1 MRFIT
6 APQCACCGL
15 PFEFDVAIGMICG
28 ACADRAP
35 FFDRARSVLVYDD
48 ASRQIVL
55 RFKHADQTDL
65 APIMAGWM
73 QSSAAKLIN
82 NCDLLVPVP
91 LHWTRLFKRRYNQS
105 AMLALTLAKISGRP
119 VKPDVLVRKKRTPS
133 QGHLSSHQRRKNVQ
147 GAFFVTSKLKP
158 MIKGQRILLI
168 DDVYTTGATV
178 DACAK
183 TLLGAGARGVDVLTF
198 ARAVKSS

>member
-15 PFEFDVAIGMICG
+15 PFEFDAAVGMICG
-28 ACADRAP
+28 ACADRTP
-35 FFDRARSVLVYDD
+35 FFDQARAVLVYDD

-73 QSSAAKLIN
+73 KTSAAKLLN
-82 NCDLLVPVP
+82 DCDLLVPVP

-105 AMLALTLAKISGRP
+105 AMLALNLAKISNRP

-133 QGHLSSHQRRKNVQ
+133 QGHLSPKQRRKNVQ
-147 GAFFVTSKLKP
+147 GVFSVAPKLKS
-158 MIKGQRILLI
+158 MIKGRRILLI

-183 TLLGAGARGVDVLTF
+183 TLLDAGAHAVDVLTF
-198 ARAVKSS
+198 ARAVKSA